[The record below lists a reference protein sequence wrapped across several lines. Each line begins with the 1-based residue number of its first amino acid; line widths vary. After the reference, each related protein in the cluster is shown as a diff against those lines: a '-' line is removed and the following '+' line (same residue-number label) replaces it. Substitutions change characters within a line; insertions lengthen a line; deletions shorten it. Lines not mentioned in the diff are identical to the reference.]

1 MGMTPNLVVG
11 TWVGGEDPWIR
22 FLSLETGQGGVMAKP
37 FFAKFLSRLEKDPN
51 ARIDI
56 KSQFIRPVGDL
67 GVELNCD
74 LYKSMMPSTN
84 MDNNMLPNG
93 SNPTE
98 DEIFEDEEPQK
109 I

>member
-1 MGMTPNLVVG
+1 M
-11 TWVGGEDPWIR
+11 
-22 FLSLETGQGGVMAKP
+22 
-37 FFAKFLSRLEKDPN
+37 SRLEKDPN

-109 I
+109 VIKKDEEDENQE